1 MGDEEEVCG
10 AVVPSRV
17 QIKSASN
24 GWIVALNNRTEMV
37 FLDGQE
43 MLDFI
48 ASTFAIYQAES
59 SEQPE
64 GTPAPMPVE
73 PMADLTGESFPSFTT
88 EDRPSQ
94 QAAQDGPYATP
105 EQLRELGAVLGK
117 SALPNTFHMD
127 DDGEVIAAG
136 ISAPNGSSD

>member
-1 MGDEEEVCG
+1 MAELKIRE
-10 AVVPSRV
+10 
-17 QIKSASN
+17 IYN
-24 GWIVALNNRTEMV
+24 GWVVTDKEGEEWAFTDDNGEYLLHWLSENLGIVPAPEK
-37 FLDGQE
+37 
-43 MLDFI
+43 
-48 ASTFAIYQAES
+48 
-59 SEQPE
+59 PE

-117 SALPNTFHMD
+117 GALPNTFHMD